1 MNDSF
6 VFRPK
11 WKPGLILHLLLA
23 VILAAGSGFLLWL
36 AFQQHLGGFLIL
48 FLFGALVLL
57 APFLLIVYRAYAL
70 YHASYTIE
78 REGFKVHWGLRRED
92 IPLSEIEWV
101 RPVNELLIP
110 LTTPRFSLPGAYL
123 GASQHPDLG
132 EVEFIASDY
141 NSLVIIETANEVLAV
156 SPEDPEDF
164 MKMFNRS
171 LEMGSITPIES
182 YSSQPAEF
190 IRSVFSQPL
199 ARGFLIAGLLLTL
212 ALTVFTSLI
221 IPYRQVISMGVN
233 SIGQPLDPVSSNS
246 LLILPILGGL
256 SLVLDVILGFN
267 FFHKEDQRKV
277 SYLLWAAGAVTPL
290 LLIVALIIMVV

>member
-36 AFQQHLGGFLIL
+36 AFQQHLGVFLIL